1 MILATIVSTES
12 GKSRSFLGS
21 IFHRKQKTSTVEDD
35 HESSEDTEVAA
46 AAPPAKPAG
55 KKVKVHRSNIN
66 AVVLQLGCL
75 GRNGGLV
82 SDTAPIYCIE
92 CQAAVSCISQLSDP
106 NGRIDWIW

>member
-1 MILATIVSTES
+1 MT
-12 GKSRSFLGS
+12 
-21 IFHRKQKTSTVEDD
+21 
-35 HESSEDTEVAA
+35 

-66 AVVLQLGCL
+66 AIVLQLGCL
-75 GRNGGLV
+75 GRDGGLI